1 MTRAGDDDK
10 HCAMRSV
17 ASKWRALLWILCALA
32 MICIGGV
39 AGIGIASVYN
49 IDESDLLAATPAA
62 LPTQVLDRHGALI
75 TKFFAEEKR
84 DLISID
90 SLPRHLINALIT
102 REDRTFFQH
111 NGFSVRGTAR
121 AIWNQIT
128 NSYFSGGSTLTQQ
141 LAGHLYADRSEITI
155 SRKIKELWWAYHV
168 ERYWTKYEILEKYLN
183 TMFFGHGNYG
193 IEAASQFFFGHSAR
207 DLTLAES
214 VMLVIQLANPTIYS
228 PIRNPNNARKIQRT
242 VLDQMVELGYTSRA
256 EADQSFNEYWGSY
269 DFTRANTSTAFFER
283 DDLAPYFSEYVRYL
297 LENRYLL
304 GNNNINTGGFVV
316 RTTLDLGYQQA
327 ARRHIS
333 DGLKDANRIYQR
345 NNNRRVSGGDEYIA
359 MVDALALAFNIP
371 DIYAADAPI
380 RRDAKR
386 YYNTEIAPAM
396 EMISLLFSRG
406 ESSDLRDIT
415 KASLDAN
422 RREAQRTIVE
432 GALVTL
438 ENGTGNILSMIGGSK
453 FESRNQFNRAIDGRM
468 EPGSSFKPLY
478 YAAAIDKRVIT
489 PATMIYDAPVVFW
502 NEDGTAYT
510 PENYK
515 GVWHGPVLARQALA
529 NSMNVPSLRVLER
542 VGFDDSLTTARR
554 LLGIPAEDM
563 LSRNLVRRYPVGLGI
578 VELAPIEMAQ
588 AYSTF
593 ANNGVLV
600 DPFAILYIEDKNGK
614 IVLDLRQQ
622 RQKEI
627 EQTLEE
633 RQIISPQAAYV
644 MTDLLQ
650 STVNS
655 GTLRYAKNIAGGFTS
670 PVAGK
675 TGTTQN
681 WSDAWTVGFSPY
693 YTTAVWIGFDRGG
706 NNSLGTN
713 QTGAVTAGPIWAKY
727 MSEIHKNLS
736 RREFVPPAEG
746 IVYNEIATRT
756 GLLPPPSY
764 ELGVRTEVFIEN
776 TEPTEYDTLYSFEQ
790 ERRQGLVKRLSSN
803 LQTVELELDIAALSF
818 LGDQEVEEVSESD
831 DIVGAGERQGA
842 LETQAQT
849 QAQAQTHFAQ
859 IAIYAEAQTQSRW
872 TGLSN
877 YFAADPAIYGDSC
890 RWTGRRRLRACRWT
904 GRRRLR
910 GFLPMG
916 WASSII
922 RRLRRLDWAADGLGV
937 VDYGDSADGLGVV
950 DYGDPADGLGVV
962 DYGDSADGLG
972 VVDYGEPADGLGV
985 VDYGDSADGLGVVDY
1000 GDPADGL
1007 GVVDYGDSADGLG
1020 VVDYGD
1026 SADGLGVVDWLGV
1039 VDYGDPADGLGVL
1052 SDIEGASDNLIVPVV
1067 DDNAEQLD
1075 EPDDESD
1082 AEAPASNEV
1091 IISRARIIQP
1101 SNSGLSEPISE
1112 PINEALLE

>member
-1 MTRAGDDDK
+1 
-10 HCAMRSV
+10 MRSV

-256 EADQSFNEYWGSY
+256 DADQSFNEYWGSY

-849 QAQAQTHFAQ
+849 QAQAQAQ
-859 IAIYAEAQTQSRW
+859 AQTQTQAQTQR
-872 TGLSN
+872 LSN
-877 YFAADPAIYGDSC
+877 YFAADPAIYGES
-890 RWTGRRRLRACRWT
+890 
-904 GRRRLR
+904 
-910 GFLPMG
+910 
-916 WASSII
+916 
-922 RRLRRLDWAADGLGV
+922 ADGLGV

-950 DYGDPADGLGVV
+950 DYGDSCRWAGRRRLRRILPMDWASSITEILPMGWASSITGSLPMDWASSITEILPMDWASSITGSPPMDWASSITGI
-962 DYGDSADGLG
+962 
-972 VVDYGEPADGLGV
+972 
-985 VDYGDSADGLGVVDY
+985 
-1000 GDPADGL
+1000 PADGL

-1052 SDIEGASDNLIVPVV
+1052 SDIEGASDNLIVPVI